1 MKIKIVLV
9 VVMILA
15 TYIYKNHSLNKLLKE
30 LYKLAYVYKDEDGF
44 LLQLSSLQAQ
54 MLMSNTSRKIMEL
67 NYWIYKD
74 NKENV
79 EKIAGQLKKHKMNTN
94 NAISFYSLV
103 IGYFADKKDAKA
115 LEYLE
120 ELKSN
125 CKLVSDP
132 KQELLINDC
141 EMACKIYINKD
152 TSLIPTIEK
161 ILEEDLDNEAKSI
174 YQYRLAYLYK
184 LNNNIDEC
192 KFLLKEAMNNTS
204 NIKSKNKIKSILNS
218 GCETL

>member
-30 LYKLAYVYKDEDGF
+30 LYKLAYVDKDEDGF

-54 MLMSNTSRKIMEL
+54 MLMSNTSRRMMEL

-79 EKIAGQLKKHKMNTN
+79 EKIASQLTKQKMNTN
-94 NAISFYSLV
+94 NTISFYSLV
-103 IGYFADKKDAKA
+103 IGYLADKKDAKA
-115 LEYLE
+115 LEYLD

-125 CKLVSDP
+125 CKNINDP

-141 EMACKIYINKD
+141 DMVCNIYINQD
-152 TSLIPTIEK
+152 TNLIPTIEK
-161 ILEEDLDNEAKSI
+161 ILEGNIDNEAKSI
-174 YQYRLAYLYK
+174 YQYRLSYLYK
-184 LNNNIDEC
+184 LNNNIDKC
-192 KFLLKEAMNNTS
+192 KSLLEEAMDNTS
-204 NIKSKNKIKSILNS
+204 NIKSKNKIKSILNG
-218 GCETL
+218 GCKVL

>member
-1 MKIKIVLV
+1 MKIKILLV
-9 VVMILA
+9 VVMIIA

-30 LYKLAYVYKDEDGF
+30 LYKLAYVDKDEDGF

-79 EKIAGQLKKHKMNTN
+79 EKIASQLTKQKMNTN
-94 NAISFYSLV
+94 NTISFYSLV
-103 IGYFADKKDAKA
+103 IGYLADKKDAKA
-115 LEYLE
+115 LEYLD

-125 CKLVSDP
+125 CKNINDP

-141 EMACKIYINKD
+141 DMVCNIYINQD
-152 TSLIPTIEK
+152 TNLIPTIEK
-161 ILEEDLDNEAKSI
+161 ILEGNIDNEAKSI
-174 YQYRLAYLYK
+174 YQYRLSYLYK
-184 LNNNIDEC
+184 LNNNIDKC
-192 KFLLKEAMNNTS
+192 KSLLEEAMDNTS
-204 NIKSKNKIKSILNS
+204 NIKSKNKIKSILNG
-218 GCETL
+218 GCKVL

>member
-1 MKIKIVLV
+1 MKIKLLLV

-15 TYIYKNHSLNKLLKE
+15 TYIYKNYSLNKLLKE
-30 LYKLAYVYKDEDGF
+30 LYKFAYVDKDEDGF

-54 MLMSNTSRKIMEL
+54 MLMSNASRRMMEL

-79 EKIAGQLKKHKMNTN
+79 EKIASQLKKQKMNTN
-94 NAISFYSLV
+94 NTISFYSLV
-103 IGYFADKKDAKA
+103 IGYLADKKDAKA

-125 CKLVSDP
+125 CKTVSDP

-141 EMACKIYINKD
+141 DMACKIYIDQD
-152 TSLIPTIEK
+152 TNLIPMIEK
-161 ILEEDLDNEAKSI
+161 ILEGNLDNEAKSI

-184 LNNNIDEC
+184 LNNNIDKC
-192 KFLLKEAMNNTS
+192 KSLLKEAMNNTS
-204 NIKSKNKIKSILNS
+204 NIKSKSKIKSILNS
-218 GCETL
+218 GCKTL